1 MVARKCKR
9 LRPEDGTPTV
19 KPCTELR
26 KESKLLSPA
35 IPRQTSERG
44 VIVSKNGLPR
54 KPLTKRRLK
63 NLILNVLKNPF
74 NMVVLVSL
82 IILFCLIIIPLL
94 TMISSTFTLAQGELR
109 RVQGHVG
116 DFTLYY
122 WKYILTG
129 TMANAV
135 LWGPLKNSFVCGFF
149 TVLVS
154 VPLGSVLAWLM
165 IRTDLPGKKI
175 LGLLVTVPYMIP
187 SWTKAL
193 AWLAMFR
200 NSTSGANG
208 FLAGMGI
215 PVPDWLAY
223 GPIAIVL
230 CMSMHY
236 YAFSYIMVSGALRSI
251 NSELEEMGEIQGASK
266 AQILRHITLPL
277 ILPSVLSAT
286 VMTISKSIGTYGVPA
301 NLGNRIGYYTL
312 ATKMRNFIDQG
323 PQSVGYAMSIVLV
336 LLAALII
343 FSNQRIVGVRKSYAT
358 VSGKGGRAT
367 LMPLGKAKKPLM
379 AFLMVFLFLAMV
391 VPFFVLI
398 METFQITTGAGYGLD
413 NLTLYN
419 WIGKSGQIA
428 KYTNYEGIFRD
439 PKFFSAFWNTIRLT
453 LIGSIITAICGQFLG
468 YISSRGR
475 GKWYGDLTEQM
486 VFVPYLMSGIAFST
500 MYFSMFSRPHF
511 GGLMP
516 SLYGTFTLIVLTSV
530 VKHFPFASKSGTAN
544 MLSISVEL
552 EEAAD
557 IAGASFWK
565 RMSSIIVPL
574 AKNGFI
580 SGFML
585 TFISIAKELDLVII
599 MMTPSTQTM
608 SYLAF
613 TYSQEGYN
621 QMSDAV
627 SVCVLVFILVCYT
640 VANRFGADLNK
651 SM

>member
-1 MVARKCKR
+1 
-9 LRPEDGTPTV
+9 LRPEDGTPPV
-19 KPCTELR
+19 RLRTELR

-129 TMANAV
+129 KLASAV
-135 LWGPLKNSFVCGFF
+135 LWGPLKNSFICGFF

-208 FLAGMGI
+208 FLAGLGI

-312 ATKMRNFIDQG
+312 ATKMRTFIDQG
-323 PQSVGYAMSIVLV
+323 PQAVGYAMSIVLV

-367 LMPLGKAKKPLM
+367 LMQLGKAKKPLM
-379 AFLMVFLFLAMV
+379 VFLMVFLFLAMV

-419 WIGKSGQIA
+419 WIGKEGEID
-428 KYTNYEGIFRD
+428 KYTNYVGIFRN
-439 PKFFSAFWNTIRLT
+439 PNFFSAFWNTIRLT
-453 LIGSIITAICGQFLG
+453 LIASILTAICGQFLG

-500 MYFSMFSRPHF
+500 MYFSMFSRPHL

-585 TFISIAKELDLVII
+585 TFISIAKELDLIII
-599 MMTPSTQTM
+599 MMTPTTQTM

-613 TYSQEGYN
+613 TYSQDGYN

-627 SVCVLVFILVCYT
+627 SVCVLAFILVCYT

>member
-9 LRPEDGTPTV
+9 LRPEDGTPPV
-19 KPCTELR
+19 RLRTELR

-129 TMANAV
+129 KLASAV
-135 LWGPLKNSFVCGFF
+135 LWGPLKNSFICGFF

-165 IRTDLPGKKI
+165 IRTDIPGKKI

-208 FLAGMGI
+208 FLAGLGI

-312 ATKMRNFIDQG
+312 ATKMRTFIDQG
-323 PQSVGYAMSIVLV
+323 PQAVGYAMSIVLV

-367 LMPLGKAKKPLM
+367 LMQLGKAKKPLM
-379 AFLMVFLFLAMV
+379 VFLMVFLFLAMV

-419 WIGKSGQIA
+419 WIGKEGEID
-428 KYTNYEGIFRD
+428 KYTNYVGIFRN
-439 PKFFSAFWNTIRLT
+439 PNFFSAFWNTIRLT
-453 LIGSIITAICGQFLG
+453 LIASILTAICGQFLG

-500 MYFSMFSRPHF
+500 MYFSMFSRPHL

-585 TFISIAKELDLVII
+585 TFISIAKELDLIII
-599 MMTPSTQTM
+599 MMTPTTQTM

-613 TYSQEGYN
+613 TYSQDGYN

-627 SVCVLVFILVCYT
+627 SVCVLAFILVCYT

>member
-1 MVARKCKR
+1 M
-9 LRPEDGTPTV
+9 RPEDGTPPV
-19 KPCTELR
+19 RLRTELR

-135 LWGPLKNSFVCGFF
+135 LWGPLKNSFICGFF

-165 IRTDLPGKKI
+165 IRTDIPGKKV

-215 PVPDWLAY
+215 PIPDWLAY

-323 PQSVGYAMSIVLV
+323 PQAVGYAMSIVLV
-336 LLAALII
+336 LLAAVII

-358 VSGKGGRAT
+358 VSGKGGRST

-428 KYTNYEGIFRD
+428 KYTNYEGIFRN

>member
-1 MVARKCKR
+1 M
-9 LRPEDGTPTV
+9 RPEDGTPPV
-19 KPCTELR
+19 RLRTELR

-54 KPLTKRRLK
+54 KPLTRRRLK

-165 IRTDLPGKKI
+165 IRTDIPGKKV

-215 PVPDWLAY
+215 PIPDWLAY

-323 PQSVGYAMSIVLV
+323 PQAVGYAMSIVLV
-336 LLAALII
+336 LLAAVII

-428 KYTNYEGIFRD
+428 KYTNYEGIFRN
-439 PKFFSAFWNTIRLT
+439 PKFFSSFWNTIRLT

>member
-1 MVARKCKR
+1 
-9 LRPEDGTPTV
+9 V
-19 KPCTELR
+19 K
-26 KESKLLSPA
+26 
-35 IPRQTSERG
+35 
-44 VIVSKNGLPR
+44 SKNAIKHPM
-54 KPLTKRRLK
+54 TKKRFK
-63 NLILNVLKNPF
+63 NLCLSIFTNPF
-74 NMVVLVSL
+74 NMIVLVSL

-94 TMISSTFTLAQGELR
+94 SMVKSTFTLAQSELR
-109 RVQGHVG
+109 RVDGAVG

-122 WKYILTG
+122 WKYMLVSN
-129 TMANAV
+129 MSKAV

-149 TVLVS
+149 TVLIS
-154 VPLGSVLAWLM
+154 VPLGSVLAWLL
-165 IRTDLPGKKI
+165 IRTDIPGKRV

-193 AWLAMFR
+193 AWLAVFR

-223 GPIAIVL
+223 GPIAIIL

-251 NSELEEMGEIQGASK
+251 NSELEEMGEIQGANK
-266 AQILRHITLPL
+266 VQILRHITLPL

-286 VMTISKSIGTYGVPA
+286 IMTISKSIGTYGVAA

-312 ATKMRNFIDQG
+312 ATKMRVYIEQG
-323 PQSVGYAMSIVLV
+323 PQGVGYAMSIVLV
-336 LLAALII
+336 SLAALII
-343 FSNQRIVGVRKSYAT
+343 YSNQRVVGVRKSYAT
-358 VSGKGGRAT
+358 VGGKGGRST
-367 LMPLGKAKKPLM
+367 LMPLGAAKKPMM
-379 AFLMVFLFLAMV
+379 AFLFVFLFLAMV
-391 VPFFVLI
+391 VPMFVLVA
-398 METFQITTGAGYGLD
+398 ETFQVTTGAGYGPE

-419 WIGKSGQIA
+419 WIGEVGTA
-428 KYTNYEGIFRD
+428 EKYTNYPGIFRN
-439 PKFFSAFWNTIRLT
+439 PEFLNAVWNTVRLT
-453 LIGSIITAICGQFLG
+453 IIASILTAFSGQFLG

-475 GKWYGDLTEQM
+475 GKWYGNLTEQM

-511 GGLMP
+511 GGLLP

-544 MLSISVEL
+544 MLSISTEL

-565 RMSSIIVPL
+565 RMTSIIIPL

-585 TFISIAKELDLVII
+585 VFISIAKELDLIII
-599 MMTPSTQTM
+599 MMTPTTHTM

-613 TYSQEGYN
+613 TYSQEGLN
-621 QMSDAV
+621 QMSDAI
-627 SVCVLVFILVCYT
+627 SVCVLFFILICYT
-640 VANRFGADLNK
+640 IANRFGADIGK
-651 SM
+651 SWG